1 MSDFEVFI
9 PERNVP
15 LVREK
20 LAKEQ
25 RHKAAQDQV
34 RYSQLRN
41 TFWKWTRTPRGWTQ
55 QKCSRNGKRVG
66 EFFNGFKREVAFK
79 KLPDGRSAY
88 RINPH
93 RERPTLDI
101 PGFLPLLNY
110 VGATT
115 GPRWSSVAAEQADCL
130 RPRMISPKI
139 RLSYPSLEKTPMS
152 PLKLSILFWR
162 AAHPTEV
169 YSAPPDT
176 GFGVSLAAKA
186 DLVRDGLIE
195 ICAAGGYRLTDKGT
209 VYVAH
214 LIAQPLPVASKPKW
228 EIPATAA

>member
-15 LVREK
+15 LVRQK
-20 LAKEQ
+20 LEQEQ

-34 RYSQLRN
+34 RYSSLHN
-41 TFWKWTRTPRGWTQ
+41 TFWKWTRTPKGWTQ

-66 EFFNGFKREVAFK
+66 EFFNGFKREVVFK

-93 RERPTLDI
+93 REPSVDV
-101 PGFLPLLNY
+101 PEFLPLRAYTWSVDHLLNY
-110 VGATT
+110 AGAQP
-115 GPRWSSVAAEQADCL
+115 GG
-130 RPRMISPKI
+130 
-139 RLSYPSLEKTPMS
+139 RLSSIKPITLPPLEKTPMS

-195 ICAAGGYRLTDKGT
+195 ICAAGVYRLTDKGN